1 LTQVRA
7 PQPLDDERMR
17 ILTLALLAPLTAE
30 FLLGDQYLT
39 GPPELGRQLG
49 MFALYVAF
57 YGAAALLIREA
68 ARRAG
73 RGWPTILTLAL
84 AFGVFEEG
92 LLTQT
97 LFNPHYLGLDLLSFG
112 PVPLLG
118 IGGPWT
124 LYVLTLHV
132 VWSIGAPIAVAE
144 ALFGRE
150 PWLKKVG
157 LSLWSVSLVVG
168 AVATFAIT
176 YSFAPFVAHPAQ
188 LAGAALVVV
197 ALAVAAFRFRAPA
210 WPSTPGNA
218 WVAFA
223 LGLGASTAFQLVFR
237 SMDTLPWLLVGLLLA
252 IEAVTAFAVV
262 RLRPPAFPL
271 AAGALFTYCWLGLKT
286 AIEAGT
292 TAIFEQSA
300 LILVTAVLLV
310 VTARRVR
317 TSVSV
322 IKVH

>member
-1 LTQVRA
+1 
-7 PQPLDDERMR
+7 MR
-17 ILTLALLAPLTAE
+17 ILTLALLAPFTAE
-30 FLLGDQYLT
+30 FLLADQYLA
-39 GPPELGRQLG
+39 GPPELGQQLG

-97 LFNPHYLGLDLLSFG
+97 LFNPHYLGQDLLSFG
-112 PVPLLG
+112 HVPLLG

-132 VWSIGAPIAVAE
+132 VWSIGAPIAIAE

-157 LSLWSVSLVVG
+157 LSLWSASLLVG

-176 YSFAPFVAHPAQ
+176 YAFAPFVAHPAQ

-197 ALAVAAFRFRAPA
+197 ALVVTAFRFRAPA
-210 WPSTPGNA
+210 WSLTPGRP
-218 WVAFA
+218 WVAFV

-237 SMDTLPWLLVGLLLA
+237 SVDSLPWLLVGLLLA
-252 IEAVTAFAVV
+252 IEAATVVAVV

-271 AAGALFTYCWLGLKT
+271 AAGATLTYCWLGLKT
-286 AIEAGT
+286 AIEHGPA
-292 TAIFEQSA
+292 AIFEQSA
-300 LILVTAVLLV
+300 LIVVSVALLV

-317 TSVSV
+317 TQVSV
-322 IKVH
+322 RMVH